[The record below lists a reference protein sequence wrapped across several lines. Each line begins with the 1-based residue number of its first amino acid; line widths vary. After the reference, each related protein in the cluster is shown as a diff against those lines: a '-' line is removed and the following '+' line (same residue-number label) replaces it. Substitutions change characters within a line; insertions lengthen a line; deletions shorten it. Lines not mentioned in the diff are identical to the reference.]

1 MTYAIKAP
9 ARYAQGAGEL
19 ANLGRSAKKLGNK
32 FLVICTDNSRGR
44 FGAQVEASLAEQE
57 KEVVF
62 TTFHGE
68 ATKDEVFAKMD
79 ECRAQGCDV
88 VVGMGG
94 GKALDT
100 AKAVAENL
108 GLPCVIIPTVASND
122 APCSG
127 VAVLYNDA
135 GVVIKAVLMRRNP
148 DLVLVDTGIIA
159 NAPRRLF
166 AAGLGDAL
174 STWFEAR
181 ACKNSGA
188 RTMARGNV
196 SNTGLMMARLSYD
209 LLMEKGRDALAAV
222 ERHEVTPAL
231 EDVVEATIYL
241 SGLGFENGG
250 LAAAR
255 NAGIDA
261 AMGEFLLFVDSDD
274 LLEPD
279 AVRRAVD
286 AQRQQDADLVIF
298 NLTYVDEA
306 NRPLPQPDF
315 SGFTDEILDE
325 DGVWQ
330 RCFALAE
337 TRIYYVVAWNKLYRR
352 SLFQHLRYAPGKR
365 YEDQFLLPHLLAQ
378 CKTIACLAAPGY
390 RYVQRSGSIM
400 AQGSSRTYL
409 DRPEYLL
416 DWCAYFTQK
425 GDALR
430 AEGLLNDAIQ
440 NLAEKQCFDLST
452 PAQRARYRAACRAC
466 ADSYTALAAA
476 TGQRS
481 MRLRAALLRIGLP
494 AYQAFL
500 KHKT

>member
-19 ANLGRSAKKLGNK
+19 SNLGRSAKKLGNK

-68 ATKDEVFAKMD
+68 ATKAEVFAKMD

-135 GVVIKAVLMRRNP
+135 GVVVKAVLMRRNP

-196 SNTGLMMARLSYD
+196 SNTGLMMAHLCYD

-231 EDVVEATIYL
+231 EDVVEATICL

-250 LAAAR
+250 LAAAHAVNDGFAQEPQAHGMYHGEKVAFGTLDELYAAIGYGGMSAQKAVVR
-255 NAGIDA
+255 VKDEMTRLDRLHAEQSAAAQEPIHPSTSHPPTVPIRGGKTSQSGIIVEGIDNCLVKFAKCCTPVPGDPVVGLITRRFGVSVHRADCPNASDAKRAEEPGRWIKVSWATGELATYQTALDISAKDRDGLTLDVAMTLSA
-261 AMGEFLLFVDSDD
+261 AKVKTTSLSARSMPDGYATVSIV
-274 LLEPD
+274 LE
-279 AVRRAVD
+279 VKN
-286 AQRQQDADLVIF
+286 QEELTNVI
-298 NLTYVDEA
+298 
-306 NRPLPQPDF
+306 
-315 SGFTDEILDE
+315 
-325 DGVWQ
+325 
-330 RCFALAE
+330 
-337 TRIYYVVAWNKLYRR
+337 NKLGQIQGVY
-352 SLFQHLRYAPGKR
+352 QVKR
-365 YEDQFLLPHLLAQ
+365 A
-378 CKTIACLAAPGY
+378 
-390 RYVQRSGSIM
+390 SG
-400 AQGSSRTYL
+400 
-409 DRPEYLL
+409 
-416 DWCAYFTQK
+416 
-425 GDALR
+425 
-430 AEGLLNDAIQ
+430 
-440 NLAEKQCFDLST
+440 
-452 PAQRARYRAACRAC
+452 
-466 ADSYTALAAA
+466 
-476 TGQRS
+476 
-481 MRLRAALLRIGLP
+481 
-494 AYQAFL
+494 
-500 KHKT
+500 

>member
-19 ANLGRSAKKLGNK
+19 ANLRRSAKKLGNK

-196 SNTGLMMARLSYD
+196 SNTGLMMARLCYD

-250 LAAAR
+250 LAAAHAVNDGFAQEPQAHGTTAASATFFRVSGTISFTPSWARVRGRPVSRR
-255 NAGIDA
+255 NPSTCSSSSWGA
-261 AMGEFLLFVDSDD
+261 
-274 LLEPD
+274 
-279 AVRRAVD
+279 
-286 AQRQQDADLVIF
+286 
-298 NLTYVDEA
+298 
-306 NRPLPQPDF
+306 F
-315 SGFTDEILDE
+315 S
-325 DGVWQ
+325 
-330 RCFALAE
+330 
-337 TRIYYVVAWNKLYRR
+337 
-352 SLFQHLRYAPGKR
+352 
-365 YEDQFLLPHLLAQ
+365 
-378 CKTIACLAAPGY
+378 
-390 RYVQRSGSIM
+390 
-400 AQGSSRTYL
+400 
-409 DRPEYLL
+409 
-416 DWCAYFTQK
+416 
-425 GDALR
+425 
-430 AEGLLNDAIQ
+430 
-440 NLAEKQCFDLST
+440 ST
-452 PAQRARYRAACRAC
+452 N
-466 ADSYTALAAA
+466 
-476 TGQRS
+476 
-481 MRLRAALLRIGLP
+481 
-494 AYQAFL
+494 
-500 KHKT
+500 

>member
-196 SNTGLMMARLSYD
+196 SNTGLMMAHLCYD

-231 EDVVEATIYL
+231 EDSLLARVREAAALYSPETQLLLNPAEETLRGIFAEADVVVGTGDFTLEGMGAPLIPAVNETTSL
-241 SGLGFENGG
+241 SFPSYVRTVRRMCRRLEHGTERSSLLLGKMPFQSRHYPLYCNQSN
-250 LAAAR
+250 LAAKEMWSR
-255 NAGIDA
+255 
-261 AMGEFLLFVDSDD
+261 MWL
-274 LLEPD
+274 
-279 AVRRAVD
+279 
-286 AQRQQDADLVIF
+286 
-298 NLTYVDEA
+298 
-306 NRPLPQPDF
+306 NR
-315 SGFTDEILDE
+315 
-325 DGVWQ
+325 
-330 RCFALAE
+330 
-337 TRIYYVVAWNKLYRR
+337 
-352 SLFQHLRYAPGKR
+352 
-365 YEDQFLLPHLLAQ
+365 
-378 CKTIACLAAPGY
+378 
-390 RYVQRSGSIM
+390 
-400 AQGSSRTYL
+400 
-409 DRPEYLL
+409 
-416 DWCAYFTQK
+416 K
-425 GDALR
+425 GD
-430 AEGLLNDAIQ
+430 
-440 NLAEKQCFDLST
+440 SV
-452 PAQRARYRAACRAC
+452 
-466 ADSYTALAAA
+466 
-476 TGQRS
+476 
-481 MRLRAALLRIGLP
+481 
-494 AYQAFL
+494 
-500 KHKT
+500 